1 MNMLITY
8 FVTPKLLDDSE
19 GKMWHW
25 SDFNIKLLQAG
36 YTVDVEVLVV
46 RGKLKQSPQRANR
59 ADSVLSLQLLQFL

>member
-1 MNMLITY
+1 MVLIY

-19 GKMWHW
+19 GKIWHW
-25 SDFNIKLLQAG
+25 SDLNIQLLQAG
-36 YTVDVEVLVV
+36 YTGEVLVV